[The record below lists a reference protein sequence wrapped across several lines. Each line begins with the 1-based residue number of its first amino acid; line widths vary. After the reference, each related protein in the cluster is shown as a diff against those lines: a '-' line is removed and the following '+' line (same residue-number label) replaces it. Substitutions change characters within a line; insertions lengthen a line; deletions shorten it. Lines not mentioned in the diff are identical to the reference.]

1 MEQTKAVR
9 AMLAASG
16 RRPSDVS
23 TQMGKSA
30 GNLSNQLSRG
40 KGLTVATV
48 AAAAD
53 CCGYRLAL
61 IPESAAI
68 QADSFAI
75 DPPHN

>member
-1 MEQTKAVR
+1 MEQTKAVK
-9 AMLAASG
+9 AMLAAAG
-16 RRPSDVS
+16 IS
-23 TQMGKSA
+23 TVEASRLMGKSDSL
-30 GNLSNQLSRG
+30 LSSSLARGRGLS
-40 KGLTVATV
+40 VSTV